1 MSMTSASPDR
11 CKVSKSWVLS
21 VVLSLANLLVA
32 GTDESAGHDQTGV
45 VKSAN
50 QAIPGA
56 TVSATQGI
64 MTVVTTT
71 DQSGNYS
78 LRLGPGVWTVE
89 VTMVG
94 FQPAR
99 KRVTISNA
107 VGELDFNLQLKES
120 ATIPRR
126 SGLAEALPGEQNRNE
141 PETQLQTELEHSPTQ
156 TENTAETN
164 EAFLISGTLTNG
176 PSANGAPSS
185 SPSPT
190 SIGGQQSGGTPNLG
204 VPGFGSSGRSN
215 RRAASRGRV
224 DSAAARQAG
233 NRRQSSEV
241 HGTLTFRIENS
252 ALNGKPFS
260 ITGQDIPQPA
270 YAESRFTFAVGG
282 PLGIPKIGKDPA
294 TFFFLNYNGTRYRN
308 PYTAVETVPTE
319 LERRGD
325 FSQSIQAGGPVRI
338 YDPETGQVFPGNVI
352 PATRLDPIALKM

>member
-11 CKVSKSWVLS
+11 CKVSKSWVLP

-99 KRVTISNA
+99 KSLTISNA

-126 SGLAEALPGEQNRNE
+126 SGLAEALPGEQNRN
-141 PETQLQTELEHSPTQ
+141 
-156 TENTAETN
+156 
-164 EAFLISGTLTNG
+164 
-176 PSANGAPSS
+176 
-185 SPSPT
+185 
-190 SIGGQQSGGTPNLG
+190 
-204 VPGFGSSGRSN
+204 
-215 RRAASRGRV
+215 
-224 DSAAARQAG
+224 
-233 NRRQSSEV
+233 
-241 HGTLTFRIENS
+241 
-252 ALNGKPFS
+252 
-260 ITGQDIPQPA
+260 
-270 YAESRFTFAVGG
+270 
-282 PLGIPKIGKDPA
+282 
-294 TFFFLNYNGTRYRN
+294 
-308 PYTAVETVPTE
+308 
-319 LERRGD
+319 
-325 FSQSIQAGGPVRI
+325 
-338 YDPETGQVFPGNVI
+338 
-352 PATRLDPIALKM
+352 